1 MIPYS
6 KTRKAAPSKAAM
18 MKAEAKERPADEARE
33 SQAMQR
39 LEARMGIDK
48 TKGGK

>member
-6 KTRKAAPSKAAM
+6 KKRKGNAVPSKAAM
-18 MKAEAKERPADEARE
+18 MKAEAKETPADEARE

-39 LEARMGIDK
+39 LEARMGVEK
-48 TKGGK
+48 KK